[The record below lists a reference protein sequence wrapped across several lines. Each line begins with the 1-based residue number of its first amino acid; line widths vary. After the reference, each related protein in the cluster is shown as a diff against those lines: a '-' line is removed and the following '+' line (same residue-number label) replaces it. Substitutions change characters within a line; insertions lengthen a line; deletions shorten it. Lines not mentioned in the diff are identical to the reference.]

1 MGPSGTTAAS
11 MVGGTL
17 FTYPDNF
24 RAQKAEIAA
33 KYSGAKLTVSKDFKF
48 GETNKSA
55 EFLKKFP
62 LGKVPAFEGS
72 DGTLLTES
80 NAIAYYVANEELRG
94 GSDAAARAQVVQWMS
109 MADSDILPAAC
120 TWVFPTMGIMQ
131 FNKNAT
137 ERAKEDIKAAL
148 KALNDHLLSRTFLVG
163 ERLTLADIAVACTLL
178 SLYKQV
184 LEPSLRKP
192 FLNVTRWFTT
202 VINQPNAK
210 AVIGSFTL
218 CSKMAEFDSKK
229 FAEFS
234 GKGGDKKGKE
244 KAPKAEKKKEPEK
257 KKEKEVEPEADFPME
272 PKKKDPLDALPKGSF
287 DLEEWKRFYS
297 NNDEEPSIAWFWEH
311 FDHENYSIWKGDY
324 KYNEELT
331 MVFMSCNL
339 IGGMFQRLEK
349 LKKNA
354 FASACLFGSDND
366 SSISGIWVFKGQ
378 ELAFELS
385 EDWQIDYSSYGWRKL
400 DSKSEECKK
409 LVHQYWKWEGDDDK
423 GRKFNQGKIF
433 KSAFPSLRH
442 HLLT

>member
-1 MGPSGTTAAS
+1 MGPSFPVQTAAS

-94 GSDAAARAQVVQWMS
+94 GSDAATRAQVVQWMS

-131 FNKNAT
+131 YNKNAT
-137 ERAKEDIKAAL
+137 ERAKEDIKGVM
-148 KALNDHLLSRTFLVG
+148 KALNDHLLAKTFLVG
-163 ERLTLADIAVACTLL
+163 ERISLADIAVCCTLL

-184 LEPSLRKP
+184 MDPSFRGAYQ
-192 FLNVTRWFTT
+192 NVNRWFTT
-202 VINQPNAK
+202 VVNQPNAK
-210 AVIGSFTL
+210 AVLGEVVL
-218 CSKMAEFDSKK
+218 CSKEAQFDAKK

-234 GKGGDKKGKE
+234 GKGDKKKE
-244 KAPKAEKKKEPEK
+244 EKPKKEPEK
-257 KKEKEVEPEADFPME
+257 KKEKPAEKAEEEDDGMPKE
-272 PKKKDPLDALPKGSF
+272 PKAKDPLAALPKGTF

-297 NNDEEPSIAWFWEH
+297 NNDEDDSIKWFWEH
-311 FDHENYSIWKGDY
+311 FDAENYSIWRGDY
-324 KYNEELT
+324 KYNDELA

-349 LKKNA
+349 FKKNA
-354 FASACLFGSDND
+354 FASACLFGEDNN
-366 SSISGIWVFKGQ
+366 SSISGIWVWRGQ
-378 ELAFELS
+378 GLAFELS
-385 EDWQIDYSSYGWRKL
+385 EDWQIDYSSYDWQKL
-400 DSKSEECKK
+400 DPNTDETKA
-409 LVHQYWKWEGDDDK
+409 LVKQYFKWEGADK
-423 GRKFNQGKIF
+423 DGRKFNQGKIL
-433 KSAFPSLRH
+433 K
-442 HLLT
+442 

>member
-1 MGPSGTTAAS
+1 MGSGTTAAS

-137 ERAKEDIKAAL
+137 ERAKEDLKGVM
-148 KALNDHLLSRTFLVG
+148 KALNDHLL
-163 ERLTLADIAVACTLL
+163 
-178 SLYKQV
+178 
-184 LEPSLRKP
+184 
-192 FLNVTRWFTT
+192 
-202 VINQPNAK
+202 AK
-210 AVIGSFTL
+210 AFLGEVVL
-218 CSKMAEFDSKK
+218 CSKEAQFDAKK

-234 GKGGDKKGKE
+234 GKGD
-244 KAPKAEKKKEPEK
+244 KKKE
-257 KKEKEVEPEADFPME
+257 
-272 PKKKDPLDALPKGSF
+272 
-287 DLEEWKRFYS
+287 
-297 NNDEEPSIAWFWEH
+297 
-311 FDHENYSIWKGDY
+311 
-324 KYNEELT
+324 
-331 MVFMSCNL
+331 
-339 IGGMFQRLEK
+339 
-349 LKKNA
+349 
-354 FASACLFGSDND
+354 
-366 SSISGIWVFKGQ
+366 
-378 ELAFELS
+378 
-385 EDWQIDYSSYGWRKL
+385 
-400 DSKSEECKK
+400 
-409 LVHQYWKWEGDDDK
+409 
-423 GRKFNQGKIF
+423 
-433 KSAFPSLRH
+433 
-442 HLLT
+442 